1 MLLPRVR
8 LLTAPASRWYV
19 KYFVLHS
26 KKVRILSQTTDPFY
40 ITRPFI
46 HKQHITYHRLLRAVE
61 TAVKIVPDLAIPTL
75 LARSVRRQGMSM
87 SGTHGNAQCELLQ
100 RVARQA
106 LSKEQC
112 DSLIYHIC
120 APAPS
125 TATPVDYGGSSSSMG
140 QPLGTGTYI
149 TGLFFI
155 SSYPR

>member
-1 MLLPRVR
+1 MVR
-8 LLTAPASRWYV
+8 QILRFALKKSTHPFSNNRPI
-19 KYFVLHS
+19 LHNS
-26 KKVRILSQTTDPFY
+26 SFH
-40 ITRPFI
+40 TR
-46 HKQHITYHRLLRAVE
+46 HITSHRLLRAVE
-61 TAVKIVPDLAIPTL
+61 TAVKIIPDLAIPTL